1 VRVSYLLPSNGRYVH
16 SHYLARGLHATVLL
30 IDENKIALILR
41 IKEIENI
48 VLYKCMILRR
58 GVNIFAMAVP

>member
-1 VRVSYLLPSNGRYVH
+1 VH

-30 IDENKIALILR
+30 IDENKIALILK

-48 VLYKCMILRR
+48 VLYTCMILRR
-58 GVNIFAMAVP
+58 